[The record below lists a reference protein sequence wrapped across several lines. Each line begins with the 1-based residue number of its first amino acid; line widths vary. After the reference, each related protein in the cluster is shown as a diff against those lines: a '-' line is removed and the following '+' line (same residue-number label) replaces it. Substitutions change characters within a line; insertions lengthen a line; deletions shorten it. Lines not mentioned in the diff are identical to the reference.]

1 MPHSDQTKVCGLHEN
16 ALITSAINETNFLL
30 SSCLSLL
37 HRTTSTGDKT
47 SEKIIS
53 GLAVDINKRMPNLFD
68 IELARKK
75 YPLLYKESINTVL
88 IQELIRFNRLL
99 SVVKASTLQLKDA
112 IEGLITMSADLEKV
126 FNSIFDNKVPELWQ
140 KAAYPSLKPLAQ

>member
-1 MPHSDQTKVCGLHEN
+1 MP
-16 ALITSAINETNFLL
+16 
-30 SSCLSLL
+30 
-37 HRTTSTGDKT
+37 RTTSTGDKT